1 MGQFKDV
8 LDLLK
13 KGSRHPIDKIKNVVD
28 KNNYS
33 VFPKSFAK
41 GAADGT
47 FQFPTIFVDTISIL
61 TCETITALTERVNAS
76 FVQTVMSLN
85 SNMNISDTRNAS
97 AFLKKFHRNMKLESV
112 QLNDEGTI
120 CLEYSSDIREKRF
133 VLQHMR
139 KLMDGYDE
147 GFITKPFDN
156 ISDSPVYENDGT
168 SDDTI
173 SAEDLISM
181 QITGAMNADAEKF
194 NDTKYLHGYKS
205 RLDNKAPF
213 PTLTPSEIKKLN
225 NMQPYTIQVRLHGI
239 NDEDE
244 FVEFIDVVIGVKS
257 TTHAM
262 KSSQV
267 IDFISKTMTTSSPI
281 LKFVQWTSG
290 EISFFKDIV
299 LQLKDMRF
307 NAQSLSKEGLP
318 WLGTLKRMSRIST
331 AQQALF
337 NNTGFVP
344 NATLVLTE
352 YEVDEIKTKCGYD
365 LSDIDSARKLMNK
378 LFLMSFMIVDNARG
392 TVDILYDSSY
402 DFNSYSLETLEKEV
416 NNNSAALGKEI
427 TRMIS
432 R

>member
-1 MGQFKDV
+1 
-8 LDLLK
+8 
-13 KGSRHPIDKIKNVVD
+13 
-28 KNNYS
+28 
-33 VFPKSFAK
+33 
-41 GAADGT
+41 
-47 FQFPTIFVDTISIL
+47 
-61 TCETITALTERVNAS
+61 
-76 FVQTVMSLN
+76 
-85 SNMNISDTRNAS
+85 
-97 AFLKKFHRNMKLESV
+97 
-112 QLNDEGTI
+112 
-120 CLEYSSDIREKRF
+120 
-133 VLQHMR
+133 
-139 KLMDGYDE
+139 
-147 GFITKPFDN
+147 
-156 ISDSPVYENDGT
+156 
-168 SDDTI
+168 
-173 SAEDLISM
+173 
-181 QITGAMNADAEKF
+181 
-194 NDTKYLHGYKS
+194 
-205 RLDNKAPF
+205 
-213 PTLTPSEIKKLN
+213 
-225 NMQPYTIQVRLHGI
+225 MQPYTMQIRLHGI

-244 FVEFIDVVIGVKS
+244 FVEFIDIVVGVKS

-352 YEVDEIKTKCGYD
+352 YEVDEIKTRCGYD